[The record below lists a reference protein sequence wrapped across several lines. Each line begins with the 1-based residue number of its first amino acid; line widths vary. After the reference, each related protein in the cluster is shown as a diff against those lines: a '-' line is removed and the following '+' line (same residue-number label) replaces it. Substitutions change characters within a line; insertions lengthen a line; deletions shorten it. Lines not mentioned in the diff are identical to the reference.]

1 MTIKTQDEA
10 MQLDPKIREAKILEY
25 RRRVVAGEKLSKDE
39 LQAALL
45 LTRAGRS
52 SRTGIIPKGKAKA
65 KKAEVQATALSEF

>member
-52 SRTGIIPKGKAKA
+52 SRTGIIPKAKAKA